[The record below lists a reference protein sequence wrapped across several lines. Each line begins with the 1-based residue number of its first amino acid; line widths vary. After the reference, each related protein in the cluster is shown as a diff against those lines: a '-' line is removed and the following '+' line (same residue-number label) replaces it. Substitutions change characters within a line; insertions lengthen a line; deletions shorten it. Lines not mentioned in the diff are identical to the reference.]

1 MFGMR
6 CEQCGE
12 VRWSI
17 FALPEEKE
25 SECPACGAQMTVERR
40 HPRHQQQV
48 LSAERRDRARF
59 APPVKPV

>member
-25 SECPACGAQMTVERR
+25 PECPACGAQMTVERR
-40 HPRHQQQV
+40 HPRRRQRV

-59 APPVKPV
+59 ASPVKPV